1 MTSQQIIDDAVA
13 AFGHVDGIDT
23 QECLVR
29 RIMQLQRFRAYRLEA
44 LNTNVKLSQENQRLR
59 RELERAGI

>member
-13 AFGHVDGIDT
+13 AFGHVEGIDT

-29 RIMQLQRFRAYRLEA
+29 RIMQMARFADERLSA
-44 LNTNVKLSQENQRLR
+44 LNTNVKLAQENQRLR
-59 RELERAGI
+59 RLLEKAGA